1 MRSIEF
7 KEDYYY
13 KESYFKKD
21 TNNICIPNGTSGYK
35 WYSNSGIYEIDIAV
49 WLSKTIK
56 LPKR

>member
-49 WLSKTIK
+49 
-56 LPKR
+56 